1 MRRRT
6 LVRIAGIA
14 ISLACL
20 AYVFVRAAQVWD
32 QAGPTLLEPDTFVR
46 LGLALA
52 PMTLAYVTA
61 ALAWIALLRSFGVHA
76 APLSTSGAY
85 LAAQVGKYLPGNV
98 GHYVGRVVLGTRV
111 GLPASTVAL
120 AMTVEFGLLIAIAAL
135 LGLPMLQFTLA
146 RLGAAWHAPPSTQ
159 LMALAACLAVIAIVL
174 LVIMR
179 LRPAL
184 VHSLRAMG
192 DAAARGRSAARAP
205 FGRLGYRSASS
216 MGGGGLTSSAL
227 LVLGEQAAGFQLS
240 KCCWRVVSLYS
251 VAWIVGAL
259 TPGAPGGIGVREAIL
274 IEGLTPLWGAGEAVA
289 GALALQGGHGG
300 DRRDRTG
307 PGGCRDE
314 SLRGPPRKQ
323 VIPTRDVERRP
334 LPRATIASGPPRAVP
349 GSQPRGRQ

>member
-1 MRRRT
+1 
-6 LVRIAGIA
+6 VRIAGVA

-32 QAGPTLLEPDTFVR
+32 QAGSTLLEPDTFVR

-76 APLSTSGAY
+76 APLPTSGAY
-85 LAAQVGKYLPGNV
+85 LAAQAGKYLPGNV

-120 AMTVEFGLLIAIAAL
+120 AMTVEFGLLVAIAAL
-135 LGLPMLQFTLA
+135 LGLPMLQFTVA
-146 RLGAAWHAPPSTQ
+146 RLRAAWHVPPSTQ
-159 LMALAACLAVIAIVL
+159 LMALAACLSVIVVGL

-184 VHSLRAMG
+184 VHALKQWVTQLRAPVS
-192 DAAARGRSAARAP
+192 SASAV
-205 FGRLGYRSASS
+205 GRLGLSLCLSVAVFGLSS
-216 MGGGGLTSSAL
+216 GAL
-227 LVLGEQAAGFQLS
+227 LMVGEQQQDFSLEVLR
-240 KCCWRVVSLYS
+240 RVVSLYS

-289 GALALQGGHGG
+289 GALAFRVVTVATDVIALGLGVAAM
-300 DRRDRTG
+300 RVAA
-307 PGGCRDE
+307 PAA
-314 SLRGPPRKQ
+314 
-323 VIPTRDVERRP
+323 VIPTRDGERPPP
-334 LPRATIASGPPRAVP
+334 LPVADACEPPRAVLDSRPP
-349 GSQPRGRQ
+349 GP

>member
-32 QAGPTLLEPDTFVR
+32 QAGPTLLEPDTFAR

-174 LVIMR
+174 LVILR

-184 VHSLRAMG
+184 VHSLKQWATQL
-192 DAAARGRSAARAP
+192 RAP
-205 FGRLGYRSASS
+205 VSSASAVLRLGLSLCLSVAVFGLSS
-216 MGGGGLTSSAL
+216 GAL
-227 LVLGEQAAGFQLS
+227 LMLGEQQDFSFEVLR
-240 KCCWRVVSLYS
+240 RVVSLYS

-289 GALALQGGHGG
+289 GALAFRVVTVATDVIALGLGVAAMKVAA
-300 DRRDRTG
+300 
-307 PGGCRDE
+307 PGA
-314 SLRGPPRKQ
+314 

-334 LPRATIASGPPRAVP
+334 LPHAADACAPPRAAHDSP
-349 GSQPRGRQ
+349 PRDPQ

>member
-32 QAGPTLLEPDTFVR
+32 QAGPTLLDPDTFVR

-76 APLSTSGAY
+76 APLSTAGAY

-159 LMALAACLAVIAIVL
+159 LMVLAAGLAVIAIVL

-184 VHSLRAMG
+184 VHSLKQWATQL
-192 DAAARGRSAARAP
+192 RAP
-205 FGRLGYRSASS
+205 VSSVSAVGRLGLSLCLSVAVFGLSS
-216 MGGGGLTSSAL
+216 GAL
-227 LVLGEQAAGFQLS
+227 LMLGEQQQDFSFEVLR
-240 KCCWRVVSLYS
+240 RVVSLYS

-289 GALALQGGHGG
+289 GALAFRVVTVATDVIALGLGVAAMKVAA
-300 DRRDRTG
+300 
-307 PGGCRDE
+307 PGA
-314 SLRGPPRKQ
+314 

-334 LPRATIASGPPRAVP
+334 LPHAADACAPPRAAHD
-349 GSQPRGRQ
+349 SRPRDPQ